1 MIGIADK
8 SRCCGCSACAAA
20 CPVGCITM
28 EYDAEGCEYPAVD
41 ACRCVGCGRCES
53 VCRVLNPV
61 AEGARPQRAFLVQH
75 RDPAVLLQSTSGGAF
90 TALAQAVL
98 ARGGV
103 VFGHGYLRGE
113 QLARAEGAPGPLKV
127 GCFAVEDAS
136 ELWRFRNSKYVQST
150 IGPAY
155 GEVKRYLDAGR
166 EVLFSG
172 TPCQC
177 EGLLSFLGKGYP
189 RLRVADVVCRAAVC
203 RAAFSSYC
211 EWLGRETGSEP
222 EAVRF
227 RDKCR
232 FGYRYSMIRAL
243 GQDGEEP
250 SGETYRAGV
259 ESDPYLR
266 AFFSN
271 VCDRPSCYEC
281 SFKKRYRES
290 DLTLWDFFDVRRMD
304 GSFDDNRGVT
314 RVLCHTGEG
323 AALVADASEYARVAE
338 VDADEAC
345 EGVREMVGSVERD
358 PRRDAFM
365 ADVAFLGAGAFDRW
379 FPDSPRVKLER
390 AARLVAERLGVYD
403 QAKRVAKRVIKGY
416 GRGMNG

>member
-1 MIGIADK
+1 MIEVADK
-8 SRCCGCSACAAA
+8 SRCCGCSACAAV
-20 CPVGCITM
+20 CPVGCIAM
-28 EYDAEGCEYPAVD
+28 EYDAEGCEYPVVD
-41 ACRCVGCGRCES
+41 AARCVGCGLCES
-53 VCRVLNPV
+53 VCRVLNPF
-61 AEGARPQRAFLVQH
+61 AEEPRPQRSFLVQH

-113 QLARAEGAPGPLKV
+113 QLCRAEGAPGPLKV

-136 ELWRFRNSKYVQST
+136 DLWRFRNSKYVQSS

-155 GEVKRYLDAGR
+155 REAKDYLDSGS

-177 EGLLSFLGKGYP
+177 EGLLSFLGKEYP

-211 EWLGRETGSEP
+211 EWLRRETGTEP
-222 EAVRF
+222 GAVRF
-227 RDKCR
+227 RDKSR

-243 GQDGEEP
+243 GEDGKEP
-250 SGETYRAGV
+250 SDEKYRAGV

-271 VCDRPSCYEC
+271 ACDRPSCYEC
-281 SFKKRYRES
+281 AFKKRYRES
-290 DLTLWDFFDVRRMD
+290 DLTMWDFFDVRRMD

-314 RVLCHTGEG
+314 RVLCHTAEG
-323 AALVADASEYARVAE
+323 AALVADASRYARVAE

-345 EGVREMVGSVERD
+345 KGAREMVASVERD
-358 PRRDAFM
+358 SRRDAFM
-365 ADVAFLGAGAFDRW
+365 EYVVSIGADAFDRW
-379 FPDSPRVKLER
+379 FPDSLRVKLER
-390 AARLVAERLGVYD
+390 AARLTAERLGVYD
-403 QAKRVAKRVIKGY
+403 QAKRVVKSLLRK
-416 GRGMNG
+416 

>member
-1 MIGIADK
+1 MIEITDK
-8 SRCCGCSACAAA
+8 TRCCGCSACAAA
-20 CPVGCITM
+20 CPVGCISM
-28 EYDAEGCEYPAVD
+28 EYDAEGCEYPVVD
-41 ACRCVGCGRCES
+41 ASRCVGCGRCES
-53 VCRVLNPV
+53 VCRVLSPV
-61 AEGARPQRAFLVQH
+61 AEQPRPQRAFLVQH
-75 RDPAVLLQSTSGGAF
+75 RDPAILLQSTSGGAF

-113 QLARAEGAPGPLKV
+113 ARSRAGGAPGRLAV

-155 GEVKRYLDAGR
+155 REVRDYLDSGR

-177 EGLLSFLGKGYP
+177 EGLLSFLGKRYP
-189 RLRVADVVCRAAVC
+189 RLRVVDVVCRAVPC
-203 RAAFSSYC
+203 RAAFAAYV
-211 EWLGRETGSEP
+211 EWLDRRGARA
-222 EAVRF
+222 EALRF
-227 RDKCR
+227 RDKSR
-232 FGYRYSMIRAL
+232 FGYRYSMMRAM
-243 GQDGEEP
+243 GRDGDP
-250 SGETYRAGV
+250 ATGELYRAGV

-281 SFKKRYRES
+281 AFKKRYRES
-290 DLTLWDFFDVRRMD
+290 DLTLWDFFDVHRMD
-304 GSFDDNRGVT
+304 GTFDDNRGVT
-314 RVLCHTGEG
+314 RVLCHNEDG
-323 AALVADASEYARVAE
+323 AALVADASKFARVVE
-338 VDADEAC
+338 VDVDDTC
-345 EGVREMVGSVERD
+345 EGVREMVMSVERD

-365 ADVAFLGAGAFDRW
+365 ADVESMGADAFDRW

-390 AARLVAERLGVYD
+390 AARLTAEHLGVYD
-403 QAKRVAKRVIKGY
+403 QTKRLVKRVIKGY